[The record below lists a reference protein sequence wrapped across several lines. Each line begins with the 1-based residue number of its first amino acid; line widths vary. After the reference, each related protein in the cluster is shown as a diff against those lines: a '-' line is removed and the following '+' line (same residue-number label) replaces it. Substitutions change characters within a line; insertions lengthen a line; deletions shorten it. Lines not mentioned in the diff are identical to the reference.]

1 MKKQLRLLLTLL
13 LLSVVSVGWAEE
25 ETIDFSAKGY
35 ANQEAIE
42 SVEGSAFSISFNK
55 GSNSNAPKYYN
66 TGAAIRVYGGNYF
79 TVSSSNTITAI
90 TLTFSSGE
98 GSNAITTNVGTFT
111 SPTWSGSAQEVTFT
125 IGGTSGHRR
134 IKKITVTYTAGASD
148 KQNANVSIGA
158 NEINVGG
165 TTTVTTDGPALTLTS
180 SNTNVATVS
189 GNTISGVAAGITNIT
204 AEWAENDTYN
214 GGSKTFTLTVK
225 DADKGT
231 ESNPYTVAEALALIN
246 NLNGQTSWQVY
257 VKGIVS
263 GIVTAYNSQYGN
275 ISYNISDDGTTEANQ
290 LQAFRGLGLNG
301 NQFTS
306 ENDLLAGDQ
315 VVVCGTLTMYNT
327 TPEFAAGNYL
337 VSLIRQGGKEAAG
350 LAYEVTSLTK
360 YTTDAAF
367 TNPLTNPNGLT
378 VSYDSSNPGVATVDA
393 NGQVTIG
400 TAGTTTITATSAED
414 DTYYA
419 GTASYTLTVKEQKT
433 YEEGVLFD
441 ETFNSLEGTGGRDGS
456 FSGNVGSG
464 SMDKANFDEENWT
477 WTSTGTG
484 AAYQSVKLGTGSATG
499 AITTRSIALN
509 GNGTLTFSVAGWGDA
524 KTNTLTVTATGG
536 TLSGDTEVT
545 ATNGEWTTHSVT
557 ITGATGDLVLTF
569 TMQRGFID
577 DIKVAEGA
585 ALPTVTPPTFS
596 PAAGEVAYGTNVT
609 ITADE
614 GCIISYTVDGTD
626 PATSTTATMT
636 EGNTATVSITQDLT
650 IRAIALD
657 GDANES
663 SEATATYTVARP
675 AAPVFTPAAGTVAAG
690 TQVTITA
697 EGAALIM
704 YTTDGTTP
712 SYANNVGEIYSTP
725 ITVNTTTTIK
735 AIAIDDNELESEVAS
750 ATYTVESST
759 PSNTVYRKVTATA
772 DLTDGEYLIVYEDG
786 SLAFNGGLE
795 TLDAVSNTINVT
807 IANDEIASNATVDAA
822 TFTIDMTAG
831 TIKSKSGFYIGQN
844 SNANGLASS
853 ETTAYTHNEISINEG
868 DDTKRAEIVSSGGAF
883 LRYNAASNQ
892 SRFRYYKSSS
902 YASQQAI
909 HLYKKVT
916 ESADVTM
923 PVTKIGYAS
932 MYYQNVNLI
941 VPAGVKASAYVVTNG
956 KLTESKAYNTGDIIP
971 AGTAVVIE
979 ALTPSTETQTFEFTA
994 TTEAGEAPTANM
1006 LYGSDTEITDDEAGY
1021 KYYILSTPKDDPN
1034 GEPGFYWQQGTQG
1047 DKVTSAPNKAYL
1059 KIPADV
1065 AAGAKGF
1072 TFSGETTG
1080 ITTIDGNE
1088 NADADGHW
1096 YTIDGQRLNTMPTQ
1110 KGLYIHNGKKIVVK

>member
-13 LLSVVSVGWAEE
+13 LLSVVSVGWADSWVR
-25 ETIDFSAKGY
+25 TDYSALQTGDIV
-35 ANQEAIE
+35 AIVDLT
-42 SVEGSAFSISFNK
+42 SSCAMPNNNGTSS
-55 GSNSNAPKYYN
+55 APK
-66 TGAAIRVYGGNYF
+66 A
-79 TVSSSNTITAI
+79 TAI
-90 TLTFSSGE
+90 TLNADKSELAAAPAATLQWVVTVSNGSYQFGVDGTSNFLYCTNTNNGVRVGTNTNNKFTFSE
-98 GSNAITTNVGTFT
+98 GGDNNVPFMVNSATSRYIGVYNSQEWRCYTSVNAN
-111 SPTWSGSAQEVTFT
+111 
-125 IGGTSGHRR
+125 
-134 IKKITVTYTAGASD
+134 IKESVIAFYKYTAGASD
-148 KQNANVSIGA
+148 KQNATVAIGA

-165 TTTVTTDGPALTLTS
+165 STTVSTDGPALTLTS

-204 AEWAENDTYN
+204 ATWAENDTYN
-214 GGSKTFTLTVK
+214 GGSKTFTLSVK

-263 GIVTAYNSQYGN
+263 GIVTAYDSQYGN

-301 NQFTS
+301 DKFTS

-327 TPEFAAGNYL
+327 TPEFAAKNYL
-337 VSLIRQGGKEAAG
+337 VSLTRQGGKEAAG

-400 TAGTTTITATSAED
+400 TAGSTTITATSAED

-419 GTASYTLTVKEQKT
+419 GTASYTLTVKEQ
-433 YEEGVLFD
+433 
-441 ETFNSLEGTGGRDGS
+441 
-456 FSGNVGSG
+456 
-464 SMDKANFDEENWT
+464 
-477 WTSTGTG
+477 
-484 AAYQSVKLGTGSATG
+484 
-499 AITTRSIALN
+499 
-509 GNGTLTFSVAGWGDA
+509 
-524 KTNTLTVTATGG
+524 
-536 TLSGDTEVT
+536 
-545 ATNGEWTTHSVT
+545 
-557 ITGATGDLVLTF
+557 
-569 TMQRGFID
+569 
-577 DIKVAEGA
+577 
-585 ALPTVTPPTFS
+585 
-596 PAAGEVAYGTNVT
+596 
-609 ITADE
+609 
-614 GCIISYTVDGTD
+614 
-626 PATSTTATMT
+626 
-636 EGNTATVSITQDLT
+636 
-650 IRAIALD
+650 
-657 GDANES
+657 
-663 SEATATYTVARP
+663 
-675 AAPVFTPAAGTVAAG
+675 
-690 TQVTITA
+690 
-697 EGAALIM
+697 
-704 YTTDGTTP
+704 
-712 SYANNVGEIYSTP
+712 
-725 ITVNTTTTIK
+725 
-735 AIAIDDNELESEVAS
+735 
-750 ATYTVESST
+750 SST

-844 SNANGLASS
+844 SNNNGLASS
-853 ETTAYTHNEISINEG
+853 ETTAYTHNEISINQG
-868 DDTKRAEIVSSGGAF
+868 DPTKHAEIVSSGGAF

-892 SRFRYYKSSS
+892 NRFRYYKSSS

-1080 ITTIDGNE
+1080 ITTIDGND

>member
-25 ETIDFSAKGY
+25 ETIDFSTKGY
-35 ANQEAIE
+35 TNGQAIE

-55 GSNSNAPKYYN
+55 GTNNNAPKYYS
-66 TGAAIRVYGGNYF
+66 TGAAIRAYGGNYF

-134 IKKITVTYTAGASD
+134 IKAITVTYTPGASD

-180 SNTNVATVS
+180 SNTNVATIS
-189 GNTISGVAAGITNIT
+189 GNTITGVAAGITNIT

-231 ESNPYTVAEALALIN
+231 ESNPYTVAEALALID

-327 TPEFAAGNYL
+327 TPEFAANNYL
-337 VSLIRQGGKEAAG
+337 VSLTRQGGKEAAG
-350 LAYEVTSLTK
+350 LAYEVKSLTK

-400 TAGTTTITATSAED
+400 TAGSTTITATSAED

-441 ETFNSLEGTGGRDGS
+441 ETFNSLESTGGRDGS
-456 FSGNVGSG
+456 FSGSIGTG
-464 SMDKANFDEENWT
+464 SMATANFDEENWT
-477 WTSTGTG
+477 WTSSGTG

-614 GCIISYTVDGTD
+614 GCIINYTVDGTD

-844 SNANGLASS
+844 SNNNGLASS

-868 DDTKRAEIVSSGGAF
+868 DPTKRAEIVSSGGAF

-902 YASQQAI
+902 YTSQQAI

-1080 ITTIDGNE
+1080 ITTIDGND
-1088 NADADGHW
+1088 NAEADGHW

>member
-25 ETIDFSAKGY
+25 ETIDFSTKGY

-55 GSNSNAPKYYN
+55 GTNSNAPKYFN

-148 KQNANVSIGA
+148 KQNATVAIGA

-204 AEWAENDTYN
+204 ATWAENDTYN

-290 LQAFRGLGLNG
+290 LQAYRGLGLNG

-327 TPEFAAGNYL
+327 TPEFAANNYL

-350 LAYEVTSLTK
+350 LAYEVKSLTK

-456 FSGNVGSG
+456 FSGSIGSG
-464 SMDKANFDEENWT
+464 SMATANFDEENWT

-585 ALPTVTPPTFS
+585 ALPTVTSPTFS

-614 GCIISYTVDGTD
+614 GCIINYTVDGTD

-844 SNANGLASS
+844 SNNNGLASS

-868 DDTKRAEIVSSGGAF
+868 DPTKHAEIVSSGGAF

-902 YASQQAI
+902 YAGQQAI

-1080 ITTIDGNE
+1080 ITTIDGND

>member
-25 ETIDFSAKGY
+25 ETIDFSTKGY

-55 GSNSNAPKYYN
+55 GTNSNAPKYYN

-148 KQNANVSIGA
+148 KQNATVAIGA

-165 TTTVTTDGPALTLTS
+165 STTVSTDGPALTLTS

-327 TPEFAAGNYL
+327 TPEFAANNYL
-337 VSLIRQGGKEAAG
+337 VSLTRQGGKEAAG

-378 VSYDSSNPGVATVDA
+378 VSYDSSNPDVATVDA

-400 TAGTTTITATSAED
+400 TAGSTTITATSAED

-441 ETFNSLEGTGGRDGS
+441 ETFNSLESTGGRDGS

-464 SMDKANFDEENWT
+464 SMATANFDEENWT
-477 WTSTGTG
+477 WTSSGTG

-712 SYANNVGEIYSTP
+712 SYANNVGEIYNTP

-759 PSNTVYRKVTATA
+759 PSNTVYRKVTTTA

-883 LRYNAASNQ
+883 LRYNATSNQ
-892 SRFRYYKSSS
+892 NRFRYYKSSS
-902 YASQQAI
+902 YASQKTI

-1080 ITTIDGNE
+1080 ITTINGND